1 MRRRSSKEN
10 GRQGRGT
17 PAEEPAENKRP
28 ADVEA
33 GPEFE
38 AGLETATRHYREGR
52 LGLAEEACRTVL
64 QALPDHFGALH
75 LMGGIATRQGRHGL
89 AAECFTGAV
98 AVEPVNAAAHSNLGS
113 ALRNQGKVDEAIACF
128 RRATE
133 IDPDLVETHNNLG
146 YALGS
151 QGKLDQAIACFRRA
165 MEIDPDFAE
174 AHYNLGHAL
183 RSQEKLDEAAACYRR
198 VIEIVPDNA
207 RAHNQLGNV
216 LNDQERPDE
225 AIACY
230 RRAIEVDPDFAE
242 PHSKMGVAARSR
254 NKLEEAIACY
264 RRAIEINPD
273 YAEAYNNLGNAFKDW
288 NKRKEAIASYRRAI
302 EIRPDFGEPHCN
314 LASIHTFTPGDP
326 EIELLT
332 QLLARSDV
340 SPDDRTHLHFALG
353 KACDAIGQYAEAF
366 SNYRQGNEEIA
377 RQTRFD
383 ASDHRK
389 QVTDIKRVFREW
401 PAGADPGDGDP
412 VPIFVPIFVMGMSR
426 SGKSLTESLLSQHG
440 DVYGAGESRA
450 WNTALRTVLHKN
462 AISGPFPTYVES
474 LTDGQ
479 IREMGEIYMKE
490 VSRLSPES
498 RFFVDT
504 TPENYPYVGLIFRAL
519 PWARMIHCHRDP
531 VDNCLFIYFQ
541 RYRLRLG
548 KHRYSYD
555 LRNIASYYAGYE
567 DVMAHWRKIY
577 GDRILGLRYEE
588 TMRNPAETTARIFA
602 FCGLKY
608 DPGAIR
614 AGFTTDQIGH
624 WKHYESYLGPL
635 RQALGRRAR
644 QADGPIEASR
654 P

>member
-1 MRRRSSKEN
+1 
-10 GRQGRGT
+10 
-17 PAEEPAENKRP
+17 
-28 ADVEA
+28 
-33 GPEFE
+33 
-38 AGLETATRHYREGR
+38 
-52 LGLAEEACRTVL
+52 
-64 QALPDHFGALH
+64 
-75 LMGGIATRQGRHGL
+75 MGGIATRQGRPGV
-89 AAECFTGAV
+89 AAEYFTGAV
-98 AVEPVNAAAHSNLGS
+98 AVEPTNAAAHSNLGS

-146 YALGS
+146 HALGS
-151 QGKLDQAIACFRRA
+151 QGKLDEAIACFRRA
-165 MEIDPDFAE
+165 IEIDPDFAE
-174 AHYNLGHAL
+174 
-183 RSQEKLDEAAACYRR
+183 
-198 VIEIVPDNA
+198 P
-207 RAHNQLGNV
+207 HN
-216 LNDQERPDE
+216 
-225 AIACY
+225 
-230 RRAIEVDPDFAE
+230 
-242 PHSKMGVAARSR
+242 KMGVAAKSQ

-273 YAEAYNNLGNAFKDW
+273 YAEAYNNLGNAFKDR
-288 NKRKEAIASYRRAI
+288 NKPKEAIASYRRAI

-326 EIELLT
+326 EIELLN
-332 QLLARSDV
+332 QLLARNDV
-340 SPDDRTHLHFALG
+340 SPDNRTHLHFALG
-353 KACDAIGQYAEAF
+353 KACDAVGLYDEAF

-377 RQTRFD
+377 KQILFD

-389 QVTDIKRVFREW
+389 EVTDIKRVFQEW

-412 VPIFVPIFVMGMSR
+412 VPIFVVGMSR
-426 SGKSLTESLLSQHG
+426 SGKSLTESLLSQHE

-450 WNTALRTVLHKN
+450 WNTALRTVLDKN

-504 TPENYPYVGLIFRAL
+504 MPGNYPYVGLIFRAL
-519 PWARMIHCHRDP
+519 PSARMIHCHRDP

-577 GDRILGLRYEE
+577 GDRILGLPYEE
-588 TMRNPAETTARIFA
+588 TMRNPAQTTTQIFA
-602 FCGLKY
+602 FCGLGY

-614 AGFTTDQIGH
+614 AAFTTDQIGH

-635 RQALGRRAR
+635 RQALGKRSR